1 MFINI
6 KDSFYKY
13 KELIDHFFAISSSIY
28 ILLRQGSVESCTNVP
43 VTFQFSP
50 PKELAEVGSRLQFN
64 TMLTLK
70 GETIEQFR
78 VNFVAEIVK

>member
-1 MFINI
+1 MSTVFESYSHIVI
-6 KDSFYKY
+6 Q
-13 KELIDHFFAISSSIY
+13 
-28 ILLRQGSVESCTNVP
+28 QGSVESCTTVP

-70 GETIEQFR
+70 GETVELFR
-78 VNFVAEIVK
+78 FNFVAEIVK

>member
-1 MFINI
+1 
-6 KDSFYKY
+6 
-13 KELIDHFFAISSSIY
+13 
-28 ILLRQGSVESCTNVP
+28 VP
-43 VTFQFSP
+43 VTFQFAP
-50 PKELAEVGSRLQFN
+50 PKELAEVGARLQFN